1 MLCESEINQSSAVS
15 TVKGDRMGS
24 PVLLLVVL
32 SDRLLSSF
40 GCTVCQTAVSSFGCT
55 ICQSAVPCFSCTVCQ
70 IAVSCF
76 SCTVRSIAVSCIG
89 CTVYK
94 TAVPCFGYTVCQTAV
109 SSFGST
115 VCQTAVHSSLET
127 ILPLV
132 CFLPFAHLPSFIGY
146 LFNPSSLELL
156 YLMFI
161 IRMPIRSF
169 PSTLWRAWCGLLKPQ
184 SLSAWLLWQ

>member
-70 IAVSCF
+70 I
-76 SCTVRSIAVSCIG
+76 
-89 CTVYK
+89 
-94 TAVPCFGYTVCQTAV
+94 AV